1 MLAQNKIESLR
12 SLSFLY
18 NTSVIKDVLDT
29 RSFVKI
35 EDRINKHRGNIL
47 GSNAQIKF
55 SSLLNTLYEQM
66 TESYCNEYIY
76 KNTILQKKLLEKYG
90 FASTTLLSEFRIG
103 KSIADLVLL
112 NGEVKVFE
120 IKTDLDSLKRLDSQL
135 SDYQQFAD
143 KVYIVTN
150 QKFIAQLLHLYS
162 GSNFGIIEFDGKGL
176 IERKEA
182 QKSTNAFSYETI
194 FKLLRKDE
202 YLKIVKLMHNF
213 IPDVPNTLIFREC
226 LKLVKEKTI
235 VEFQKFV
242 VQELKK
248 RKIDEPEYLKNPKT
262 PYELGFICYSLN
274 LSEVQYHSLYELLD
288 TTI

>member
-1 MLAQNKIESLR
+1 
-12 SLSFLY
+12 
-18 NTSVIKDVLDT
+18 
-29 RSFVKI
+29 
-35 EDRINKHRGNIL
+35 
-47 GSNAQIKF
+47 
-55 SSLLNTLYEQM
+55 M

-90 FASTTLLSEFRIG
+90 FASTTLLSEFKIG

-112 NGEVKVFE
+112 NGEVKAFE

-150 QKFIAQLLHLYS
+150 QKFIAQILNLYS
-162 GSNFGIIEFDGKGL
+162 NSNYGIIEFDGKDL

-182 QKSTNAFSYETI
+182 LKSTTAFSYETI

-202 YLKIVKLMHNF
+202 YLRIVKLMHSF
-213 IPDVPNTLIFREC
+213 IPNVPNTLIFREC
-226 LKLVKEKTI
+226 FKLVKEKTI
-235 VEFQKFV
+235 FEFQKYAV
-242 VQELKK
+242 EELKN
-248 RKIDEPEYLKNPKT
+248 RRIDEPEYLINPKT
-262 PYELGFICYSLN
+262 PYELGFICYCLN